1 MAWGEIIFLE
11 KKLKNLF
18 SNMLLPAAFVE
29 FRKSEDK
36 NNEFYKA
43 PQKPIKGAKPRS
55 LWFPRSLDISGGSE
69 GNNLAVKGFYSL
81 KDDGK
86 TWSDFTEFS
95 VDDRNVRIKSVD
107 GHVSGTP
114 GEKPTYSLKQV
125 LGEFSEEDFLRPVNE
140 GGLGT
145 SKSAPHTIMKRLKT
159 LETDAVDKAAM
170 EANNLA
176 LKNKF
181 VEKNGG
187 IIADTIF
194 PPNIAL
200 GLAADNNMLIQDYS
214 RMPPLYSTFGMKV
227 HSVISK
233 LVMFYENTKMYMK
246 NLWGS
251 RIVTSVNTSA
261 NSGGLNPEG
270 NNGFYNVEA
279 LNQYFRSVLGYDKPL
294 PNETGKVKN
303 LVDAATTFLVNSHIN
318 PQGYMKDVWLNPD
331 DDGYHDHYKI
341 NLDHIHNPN
350 GYIMRIRAD
359 ALEVNAFSNSLTEVA
374 GGNAFLIIGFSAVMD
389 EEATLQNGRNM
400 KIYYGVQMAIG
411 FYGQIF
417 MRQCPFHQNGG
428 YFSDWKKVW
437 DWYQA

>member
-18 SNMLLPAAFVE
+18 SNMLLPAAFVD
-29 FRKSEDK
+29 FRKSDDK
-36 NNEFYKA
+36 NNAFFNA
-43 PQKPIKGAKPRS
+43 PQKPIKGAKPKS
-55 LWFPRSLDISGGSE
+55 LWFPRSEALTENDQFIT
-69 GNNLAVKGFYSL
+69 KGFYSL
-81 KDDGK
+81 KDDGQ
-86 TWSDFTEFS
+86 TWGDFVEFS
-95 VDDRNVRIKSVD
+95 VDDRNVMIQSVD
-107 GHVSGTP
+107 GQVSGAPAGT
-114 GEKPTYSLKQV
+114 KPTYSLKQV
-125 LGEFSEEDFLRPVNE
+125 LGDFSEEDFNRITDGP
-140 GGLGT
+140 LGST
-145 SKSAPHTIMKRLKT
+145 KSAPHTIMKRLKT

-194 PPNIAL
+194 PPNTSL
-200 GLAADNNMLIQDYS
+200 SLTTDLNMFNQSYAQ
-214 RMPPLYSTFGMKV
+214 MPSFQASFGMKT

-233 LVMFYENTKMYMK
+233 LVMFYENTKNWMK
-246 NLWGS
+246 QLWGT
-251 RIVTSVNTSA
+251 RIRTSVDA
-261 NSGGLNPEG
+261 NSYFGGENPERS
-270 NNGFYNVEA
+270 NEFYNAAA
-279 LNQYFRSVLGYDKPL
+279 LNQYFKSVLGYDKPI
-294 PNETGKVKN
+294 PNETGKVKS
-303 LVDAATTFLVNSHIN
+303 LVDAATTFLVNSHVN
-318 PQGYMKDVWLNPD
+318 PQGYMKDLWLNPD

-350 GYIMRIRAD
+350 GYIMRIRTD

-389 EEATLQNGRNM
+389 KEATLQNGRNM

-417 MRQCPFHQNGG
+417 MRQCPFNQNGG
-428 YFSDWKKVW
+428 YFSDWKRVW

>member
-29 FRKSEDK
+29 FRKSDDK
-36 NNEFYKA
+36 NNTFFNV

-55 LWFPRSLDISGGSE
+55 LWFPRSEILTESDQLIT
-69 GNNLAVKGFYSL
+69 KGFYSL
-81 KDDGK
+81 KDDGQ
-86 TWSDFTEFS
+86 TWGSFTEFS
-95 VDDRNVRIKSVD
+95 VDDRNVMIKSVD
-107 GHVSGTP
+107 GFVSGTA

-125 LGEFSEEDFLRPVNE
+125 LGEFSEEDFLRQVD
-140 GGLGT
+140 GAAVGT

-159 LETDAVDKAAM
+159 LETDAVDKVAM

-176 LKNKF
+176 LENKF
-181 VEKNGG
+181 VKKNGG
-187 IIADTIF
+187 AIEDTVVA
-194 PPNIAL
+194 PNRSLAL
-200 GLAADNNMLIQDYS
+200 SEDLNMFNNSYARLPSIMNN
-214 RMPPLYSTFGMKV
+214 FGMKTKN
-227 HSVISK
+227 VISK
-233 LVMFYENTKMYMK
+233 LVLFYENTRTWMQQ
-246 NLWGS
+246 LWGTN
-251 RIVTSVNTSA
+251 INTSVNVNYSV
-261 NSGGLNPEG
+261 GG
-270 NNGFYNVEA
+270 NNPQQSNEFYNVAA
-279 LNQYFRSVLGYDKPL
+279 LNQYFKSVLGYDKPL

-303 LVDAATTFLVNSHIN
+303 LVDAATTFLVNSHVN
-318 PQGYMKDVWLNPD
+318 PQGYMKDLWLNPD
-331 DDGYHDHYKI
+331 DDGYQDHYKI

-350 GYIMRIRAD
+350 GYIMRIRTD

-389 EEATLQNGRNM
+389 KEATLQNGRNM

-417 MRQCPFHQNGG
+417 MRQCPFNQNGG
-428 YFSDWKKVW
+428 YFSDWKRVW

>member
-69 GNNLAVKGFYSL
+69 GDNLTVKGFYSL

-107 GHVSGTP
+107 GFVSGTS

-125 LGEFSEEDFLRPVNE
+125 LGEFSEEDFLRQVD
-140 GGLGT
+140 GAGVGT

-159 LETDAVDKAAM
+159 LETDAVDRAAM

-176 LKNKF
+176 LENKF
-181 VEKNGG
+181 VKKNGG
-187 IIADTIF
+187 AIEDTVVA
-194 PPNIAL
+194 PNRSL
-200 GLAADNNMLIQDYS
+200 VLPEDLNMFNNSYARLPSIMNS
-214 RMPPLYSTFGMKV
+214 FGMKTKN
-227 HSVISK
+227 VISK
-233 LVMFYENTKMYMK
+233 LVLFYENTRTWMQQ
-246 NLWGS
+246 LWGTN
-251 RIVTSVNTSA
+251 INTSVNVNYSV
-261 NSGGLNPEG
+261 GGSNPQQSNE
-270 NNGFYNVEA
+270 FYNVAA
-279 LNQYFRSVLGYDKPL
+279 LNQYFKSVLGYDKPL

-303 LVDAATTFLVNSHIN
+303 LVDAATTFLINSHVN
-318 PQGYMKDVWLNPD
+318 PQGYLKDVWLNPD

-350 GYIMRIRAD
+350 GYIIRIRTD
-359 ALEVNAFSNSLTEVA
+359 ALEANAFSNSLTEVA

-389 EEATLQNGRNM
+389 KEATLQNGRNM

-411 FYGQIF
+411 FYGQILI
-417 MRQCPFHQNGG
+417 RQCPFNQNGG
-428 YFSDWKKVW
+428 FFSDWKTVY
-437 DWYQA
+437 DWYRA

>member
-55 LWFPRSLDISGGSE
+55 LWFPRSLDMSGGSE
-69 GNNLAVKGFYSL
+69 GDNLTVKGFYSL

-107 GHVSGTP
+107 GFVSGTS
-114 GEKPTYSLKQV
+114 GEKPTYSLKEV
-125 LGEFSEEDFLRPVNE
+125 LGEFSEEDFLRQVDE
-140 GGLGT
+140 ARVGT

-159 LETDAVDKAAM
+159 LETDGVDKAAM

-194 PPNIAL
+194 PPNMSL
-200 GLAADNNMLIQDYS
+200 SLTTDLNMFNQSYAQ
-214 RMPPLYSTFGMKV
+214 MPSLQASFGMKT
-227 HSVISK
+227 HAVISK
-233 LVMFYENTKMYMK
+233 LVMFYENTKNWMK
-246 NLWGS
+246 QLWGT
-251 RIVTSVNTSA
+251 RIVTAVNTRFD
-261 NSGGLNPEG
+261 SGGFNSEG
-270 NNGFYNVEA
+270 SNAFYNVEA
-279 LNQYFRSVLGYDKPL
+279 LNQYFRSVLGYEVPI
-294 PNETGKVKN
+294 PNETGKVKS
-303 LVDAATTFLVNSHIN
+303 LVDAATTFLVNSHVN
-318 PQGYMKDVWLNPD
+318 PQGYMKDLWLNPD

-350 GYIMRIRAD
+350 GYIMRIRTD

-389 EEATLQNGRNM
+389 KEATLQNGRNM

-417 MRQCPFHQNGG
+417 MRQCPFNQNGG
-428 YFSDWKKVW
+428 YFSDWKRVW
-437 DWYQA
+437 DWHQA